1 ASCSLII
8 PMIWTSV
15 KRLFRIRLLLQKVEQ
30 TLHQNEGSFGRQ
42 VTAFAASLLAV
53 PLQAGNVEPF
63 VVVEE
68 VVQPAG
74 SNAGW
79 IVLGLAAIAIGIAI
93 ATSDDDDGNN
103 EEPTG
108 RVAVD

>member
-1 ASCSLII
+1 
-8 PMIWTSV
+8 M
-15 KRLFRIRLLLQKVEQ
+15 KKVL
-30 TLHQNEGSFGRQ
+30 TA
-42 VTAFAASLLAV
+42 AFAVSLLAA

-63 VVVEE
+63 VVVEEE

-93 ATSDDDDGNN
+93 ATSDDDN
-103 EEPTG
+103 EEPRRPG
-108 RVAVD
+108 ISD

>member
-1 ASCSLII
+1 MKKLTIS
-8 PMIWTSV
+8 
-15 KRLFRIRLLLQKVEQ
+15 
-30 TLHQNEGSFGRQ
+30 
-42 VTAFAASLLAV
+42 AFALALLAA

-63 VVVEE
+63 VVVEEE

-93 ATSDDDDGNN
+93 ATSDDDDP
-103 EEPTG
+103 EPEPLP
-108 RVAVD
+108 